1 MTQRTSPRLYRLFA
15 AAVALLAPA
24 IGAGPVA
31 HAQPAGPEPP
41 PEIAGIVHVCSS
53 CHGPQGHPVS
63 PNFPYLAAQQ
73 KDYLETQLK
82 GMRDHTRDDPHVR
95 TYMAGMAARL
105 TDPQIAA
112 LSAYYAA
119 QPPVPGQPNAEAGV
133 AVGRQIYTQG
143 IPAASIPP
151 CAACHG
157 DKGEGNG
164 AIPRLAGQS
173 AEYVERELNDFKTL
187 GRTNEI
193 MHQNTLKMTPEQMHE
208 VALYLGTL

>member
-1 MTQRTSPRLYRLFA
+1 MTQRNAPRLHRLFA

-31 HAQPAGPEPP
+31 RAQPASPEPP
-41 PEIAGIVHVCSS
+41 PEIAGIVHVCSA

-105 TDPQIAA
+105 TDAQIAA
-112 LSAYYAA
+112 LAAYYAA
-119 QPPVPGQPNAEAGV
+119 QPPVPGQPNAESGV
-133 AVGRQIYTQG
+133 TLGRQIYTQG
-143 IPAASIPP
+143 FPAASIPP

-157 DKGEGNG
+157 EKGEGNG

-187 GRTNEI
+187 GRTNEV

-208 VALYLGTL
+208 VALYIGTL